1 MPARNI
7 YSDGRPADTQSMVY
21 QRTPLGE
28 MTNDELYQGIYRTA
42 LDTMPA
48 CQGDCQQMGG
58 EHCPHPE
65 RCRTEDGALEMLGGM
80 LCVVC
85 AIVLITGGVWAYFRW
100 AA

>member
-28 MTNDELYQGIYRTA
+28 MTNDELYQSIYRTA

-65 RCRTEDGALEMLGGM
+65 QCQMRADKWSLLKFAGRLAAICGA
-80 LCVVC
+80 
-85 AIVLITGGVWAYFRW
+85 VWAFFHLW
-100 AA
+100 G

>member
-48 CQGDCQQMGG
+48 CQGDCQQLGG

-65 RCRTEDGALEMLGGM
+65 QCQTKNGGRWLAVAFAFGA
-80 LCVVC
+80 VFWI
-85 AIVLITGGVWAYFRW
+85 AVWAYFHFW
-100 AA
+100 G